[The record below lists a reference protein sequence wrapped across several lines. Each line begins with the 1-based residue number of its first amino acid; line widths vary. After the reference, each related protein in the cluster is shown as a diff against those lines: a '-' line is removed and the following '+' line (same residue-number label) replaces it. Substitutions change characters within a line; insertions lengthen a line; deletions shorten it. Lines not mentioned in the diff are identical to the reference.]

1 MDQGLGE
8 LKVLLVDDN
17 EHMRS
22 IVGTILQGIG
32 IVNLREARDG
42 SEALEA
48 LRTWPADIAF
58 VDFRMEPMDGVDL
71 TRLVRNAADSRNPF
85 LPIIM
90 MTGFADRPRVEEAR
104 DSGVTELI
112 VKPVTARAIIDR
124 LNAEL
129 GKALQHPDVRERILG
144 VGAEPAHTTP
154 EAFGALIRSEIARW
168 AKVIKA
174 AGVKVDG

>member
-1 MDQGLGE
+1 MDLGLGE

-17 EHMRS
+17 EHMRA
-22 IVGTILQGIG
+22 IVGTILKGIG

-48 LRTWPADIAF
+48 LRTWPADIAI

-85 LPIIM
+85 MPIIM

-104 DSGVTELI
+104 DAGVTELI

-124 LNAEL
+124 LNAVVYRPRPFVRTADYF
-129 GKALQHPDVRERILG
+129 GPQRRGIDDVAASQAQSS
-144 VGAEPAHTTP
+144 VAH
-154 EAFGALIRSEIARW
+154 I
-168 AKVIKA
+168 
-174 AGVKVDG
+174 

>member
-1 MDQGLGE
+1 MDLGLGE

-17 EHMRS
+17 EHMRA
-22 IVGTILQGIG
+22 IVGTILKGIG

-48 LRTWPADIAF
+48 LRTWPADIAI

-104 DSGVTELI
+104 DAGVTELI

-124 LNAEL
+124 LNAVVYRPRPFVRTADYF
-129 GKALQHPDVRERILG
+129 GPQRRGIDDVAASQAQSS
-144 VGAEPAHTTP
+144 VAH
-154 EAFGALIRSEIARW
+154 I
-168 AKVIKA
+168 
-174 AGVKVDG
+174 

>member
-1 MDQGLGE
+1 MDLGLGE

-17 EHMRS
+17 EHMRA
-22 IVGTILQGIG
+22 IVGTILKGIG

-48 LRTWPADIAF
+48 LRTWPADIAI

-104 DSGVTELI
+104 DAGVTELI

-124 LNAEL
+124 LNAVVYR
-129 GKALQHPDVRERILG
+129 PRPFVRTADYFGPQRRGIDDAAASQAQSS
-144 VGAEPAHTTP
+144 VAH
-154 EAFGALIRSEIARW
+154 I
-168 AKVIKA
+168 
-174 AGVKVDG
+174 

>member
-17 EHMRS
+17 EHMRA
-22 IVGTILQGIG
+22 IVGTILKGIG

-48 LRTWPADIAF
+48 LRTWPADIAI

-124 LNAEL
+124 LNAVVYRPRPFVRTADYF
-129 GKALQHPDVRERILG
+129 GPQRRGIDDVAASQAQSS
-144 VGAEPAHTTP
+144 VAH
-154 EAFGALIRSEIARW
+154 I
-168 AKVIKA
+168 
-174 AGVKVDG
+174 

>member
-1 MDQGLGE
+1 MDLGLGE

-17 EHMRS
+17 EHMRT
-22 IVGTILQGIG
+22 IVGTILKGIG
-32 IVNLREARDG
+32 ILNVREASDG

-48 LRTWPADIAF
+48 LRTWPADLAI
-58 VDFRMEPMDGVDL
+58 VDFRMEPMDGVDF

-124 LNAEL
+124 LNAVVFRPRPFVRTADYF
-129 GKALQHPDVRERILG
+129 GPRRRGIDDVAPDETASSV
-144 VGAEPAHTTP
+144 AH
-154 EAFGALIRSEIARW
+154 I
-168 AKVIKA
+168 
-174 AGVKVDG
+174 

>member
-1 MDQGLGE
+1 MDLGLGE

-17 EHMRS
+17 DHMRT
-22 IVGTILQGIG
+22 IVGTILKGIG
-32 IVNLREARDG
+32 ILNVREARDG

-48 LRTWPADIAF
+48 LRTWPADLAI
-58 VDFRMEPMDGVDL
+58 VDFRMEPMDGVDF
-71 TRLVRNAADSRNPF
+71 TRLIRNAADSRNPF

-124 LNAEL
+124 LNAVVYRPRPFVRTADYF
-129 GKALQHPDVRERILG
+129 GPRRRGIDDIAQDDALSSV
-144 VGAEPAHTTP
+144 AH
-154 EAFGALIRSEIARW
+154 I
-168 AKVIKA
+168 
-174 AGVKVDG
+174 

>member
-1 MDQGLGE
+1 MDLGLGE

-17 EHMRS
+17 DHMRT
-22 IVGTILQGIG
+22 IVGTILKGIG
-32 IVNLREARDG
+32 ILNVREAKDG

-48 LRTWPADIAF
+48 LRTWPADLAI
-58 VDFRMEPMDGVDL
+58 VDFRMQPMDGVDF

-124 LNAEL
+124 LNAVVYR
-129 GKALQHPDVRERILG
+129 PRPFVRTADYFGPRRRGIDDIVIDEAPSS
-144 VGAEPAHTTP
+144 VAH
-154 EAFGALIRSEIARW
+154 I
-168 AKVIKA
+168 
-174 AGVKVDG
+174 

>member
-17 EHMRS
+17 EHMRA
-22 IVGTILQGIG
+22 IVGTILKGIG

-48 LRTWPADIAF
+48 LRTWPADIAI

-124 LNAEL
+124 LNAVVYR
-129 GKALQHPDVRERILG
+129 PRPFVRT
-144 VGAEPAHTTP
+144 A
-154 EAFGALIRSEIARW
+154 
-168 AKVIKA
+168 
-174 AGVKVDG
+174 D

>member
-17 EHMRS
+17 EHMRA
-22 IVGTILQGIG
+22 IVGTILKGIG

-48 LRTWPADIAF
+48 LRTWPADIAI

-85 LPIIM
+85 MPIIM

-104 DSGVTELI
+104 DAGVTELI

-124 LNAEL
+124 LNAVVYRPRPFVRTADYF
-129 GKALQHPDVRERILG
+129 GPQRRGIDDVAASQAQSS
-144 VGAEPAHTTP
+144 VAH
-154 EAFGALIRSEIARW
+154 I
-168 AKVIKA
+168 
-174 AGVKVDG
+174 

>member
-1 MDQGLGE
+1 MDLGLGE

-17 EHMRS
+17 DHMRT
-22 IVGTILQGIG
+22 IVGTILKGIG
-32 IVNLREARDG
+32 ILNVREARDG

-48 LRTWPADIAF
+48 LRTWPADLAI
-58 VDFRMEPMDGVDL
+58 VDFRMEPMDGVDF
-71 TRLVRNAADSRNPF
+71 TRLIRNAADSRNPF

-124 LNAEL
+124 LNAVVFRPRPFVRTADYF
-129 GKALQHPDVRERILG
+129 GPRRRGIDDVAVDEK
-144 VGAEPAHTTP
+144 PNSFAH
-154 EAFGALIRSEIARW
+154 I
-168 AKVIKA
+168 
-174 AGVKVDG
+174 

>member
-1 MDQGLGE
+1 MELGLGE

-17 EHMRS
+17 DHMRT
-22 IVGTILQGIG
+22 IVGTILKGIG
-32 IVNLREARDG
+32 ILNVREARDG

-48 LRTWPADIAF
+48 LRTWPADLAI
-58 VDFRMEPMDGVDL
+58 VDFRMEPMDGVDF
-71 TRLVRNAADSRNPF
+71 TRLIRNAADSRNPF

-124 LNAEL
+124 LNAVVYRPRPFVRTADYF
-129 GKALQHPDVRERILG
+129 GPRRRGIDDVAMDDQQSG
-144 VGAEPAHTTP
+144 VAH
-154 EAFGALIRSEIARW
+154 I
-168 AKVIKA
+168 
-174 AGVKVDG
+174 

>member
-1 MDQGLGE
+1 MDLGLGE

-17 EHMRS
+17 EHMRA
-22 IVGTILQGIG
+22 IVGTILKGIG

-48 LRTWPADIAF
+48 LRTWPADIAII
-58 VDFRMEPMDGVDL
+58 DFRMEPMDGVDF

-124 LNAEL
+124 LNAVVYRPRPFVRTEDYF
-129 GKALQHPDVRERILG
+129 GPQRRGIDDVAASQPQG
-144 VGAEPAHTTP
+144 SVAH
-154 EAFGALIRSEIARW
+154 I
-168 AKVIKA
+168 
-174 AGVKVDG
+174 

>member
-1 MDQGLGE
+1 MDLGLGE

-17 EHMRS
+17 DHMRT
-22 IVGTILQGIG
+22 IVGTILKGIG
-32 IVNLREARDG
+32 ILNVREARDG

-48 LRTWPADIAF
+48 LRTWPADIAI
-58 VDFRMEPMDGVDL
+58 VDFRMEPMDGVDF

-104 DSGVTELI
+104 DAGVTELI

-124 LNAEL
+124 LNAVVYRPRPFVRTEDYF
-129 GKALQHPDVRERILG
+129 GPQRRGIDDVAATQPQSS
-144 VGAEPAHTTP
+144 VAH
-154 EAFGALIRSEIARW
+154 I
-168 AKVIKA
+168 
-174 AGVKVDG
+174 

>member
-17 EHMRS
+17 EHMRA
-22 IVGTILQGIG
+22 IVGTILKGIG

-42 SEALEA
+42 SEALDA
-48 LRTWPADIAF
+48 LRTWPADIAI

-124 LNAEL
+124 LNAVVYRPRPFVRTPDYF
-129 GKALQHPDVRERILG
+129 GPQRRGIDDVAVSKAQSSV
-144 VGAEPAHTTP
+144 AH
-154 EAFGALIRSEIARW
+154 I
-168 AKVIKA
+168 
-174 AGVKVDG
+174 